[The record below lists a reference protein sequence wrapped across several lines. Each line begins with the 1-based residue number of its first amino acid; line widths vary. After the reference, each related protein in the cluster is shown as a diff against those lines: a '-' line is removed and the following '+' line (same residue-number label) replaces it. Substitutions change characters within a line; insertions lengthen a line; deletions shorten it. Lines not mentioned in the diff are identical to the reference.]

1 MDRSPAAAAEHLGHV
16 RGWWG
21 CSHGAAVDLEAEGRC
36 LWASPLTA
44 VFSPL
49 TILSVLGLIRL
60 IFAPWFALK
69 SVPPF
74 PEIISAGRWMQTPC

>member
-1 MDRSPAAAAEHLGHV
+1 MEGTGFPGTQPAPTGQGYLATLLPGAARPDGWLEERPKNMDCSPAAAAEHLGHV

-44 VFSPL
+44 VFSH
-49 TILSVLGLIRL
+49 
-60 IFAPWFALK
+60 
-69 SVPPF
+69 
-74 PEIISAGRWMQTPC
+74 